1 MRTNDSQLTPSSSSN
16 TSVSFA
22 EAAHPRSAAAQRQQ
36 AYRMRRKRAV
46 IEAIGE
52 EASAPRVALLT
63 LLSQDLAVLDDDRA
77 SADRHETR
85 RCSVKRIL
93 NAIVTRYAID
103 LNE

>member
-1 MRTNDSQLTPSSSSN
+1 
-16 TSVSFA
+16 
-22 EAAHPRSAAAQRQQ
+22 
-36 AYRMRRKRAV
+36 MRRKRAA

-63 LLSQDLAVLDDDRA
+63 LLAQDLAVLDDDRA
-77 SADRHETR
+77 SVDRHKTR

-93 NAIVTRYAID
+93 NAIVTRYAIE